1 MQVAP
6 QTASAYSIYSLLLE
20 YPRIPE
26 VVLYTVIK
34 INSFYLEVTLD
45 RGAHV

>member
-6 QTASAYSIYSLLLE
+6 QTASSCSVYSLLLE

-26 VVLYTVIK
+26 AILYTVIK
-34 INSFYLEVTLD
+34 INSFYLEVTLGL
-45 RGAHV
+45 GAHV